1 MSTDDTCTFSFTPA
15 VVVHEFED
23 FPDHI
28 QNTSNGN
35 AQDLLDYVEDTSLDF
50 FRQNASHCYSLF
62 KIELSKISENFAN
75 VLNE

>member
-1 MSTDDTCTFSFTPA
+1 MSTDDTCTFSFIPA

-50 FRQNASHCYSLF
+50 F
-62 KIELSKISENFAN
+62 
-75 VLNE
+75 

>member
-50 FRQNASHCYSLF
+50 FLDKMHHTAILYSKLSF
-62 KIELSKISENFAN
+62 RKFRKILRTY
-75 VLNE
+75 